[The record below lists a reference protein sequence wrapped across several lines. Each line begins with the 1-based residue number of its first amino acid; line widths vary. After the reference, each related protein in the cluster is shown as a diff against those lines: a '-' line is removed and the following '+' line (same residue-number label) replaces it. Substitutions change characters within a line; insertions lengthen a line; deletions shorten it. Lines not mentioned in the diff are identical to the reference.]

1 VAGSQPL
8 LRRGSSG
15 QAKRIREAGHWA
27 VMQRKA
33 VRLMNNDEANP
44 GEVADDQE
52 LEFQYLTYDLQDN
65 LATVTIERP
74 DALNALNQELILELA
89 VALELAEADLDVRAL
104 IITGVGRAFVAGA
117 DIENLQRLGDGFSG
131 REASLAG
138 QDLMNSLAA
147 LPFPT
152 IAAING
158 FALGGG
164 LELALAA
171 DLRVAATGAKLGL
184 PEVRLGLIP
193 GYGGTQRLPRLI
205 GQGRAL
211 DMILTGRHVGAEE
224 ALTMGLVN
232 RVAEDALAAAF
243 ELARACLG
251 NAPIALG
258 LAKESVVR
266 GLDVTLPQGLEI
278 EADLVGM
285 VTTTDDM
292 KEGTAAFLEKR
303 SPDFKGQ

>member
-1 VAGSQPL
+1 ML
-8 LRRGSSG
+8 DELRQGKGGGWLMDDENDRGTRTEEEG
-15 QAKRIREAGHWA
+15 
-27 VMQRKA
+27 
-33 VRLMNNDEANP
+33 P
-44 GEVADDQE
+44 
-52 LEFQYLTYDLQDN
+52 EFQYLRYEVEAN
-65 LATVTIERP
+65 LATVTIDRP
-74 DALNALNQELILELA
+74 DALNALNHELILELGL
-89 VALELAEADLDVRAL
+89 ALDLAEADLDVRAL
-104 IITGVGRAFVAGA
+104 IVTGVGRAFVAGA

-158 FALGGG
+158 YALGGG

-171 DLRVAATGAKLGL
+171 DLRVAAEGAKLGL
-184 PEVRLGLIP
+184 PEVQLGLIP

-205 GQGRAL
+205 GLGRAL
-211 DMILTGRHVGAEE
+211 DLILTGRHVGAEE
-224 ALTMGLVN
+224 ALSLGLVN
-232 RVAEDALAAAF
+232 RVTEDALAGAR
-243 ELARACLG
+243 ELARACLN

-258 LAKESVVR
+258 LAKEAVVR

-278 EADLVGM
+278 EADLFGM